1 MALKGIIFDFDGL
14 IIDTEMPCCNAWI
27 ELFNQ
32 YGFLFTIEDYQKII
46 GTGHNYYD
54 PSKHLSQLING
65 LLSPQEILELNR
77 ARTRQLLESQPMLPG
92 VKDFILSLKQI
103 GLPLALASS
112 SNREWIEGFLL
123 KLDIRKYFDIVCTS
137 NDVQNVKP
145 FPDLFLLATR
155 KLGIDPKEALIFE
168 DSQNGIKAA
177 HAAGI
182 RCIAIPNDITK
193 SMDLSLAS
201 KVVNSFLDLNPL
213 ELINST
219 K

>member
-1 MALKGIIFDFDGL
+1 MALKAFIFDFDGL

-46 GTGHNYYD
+46 GTGHDLYD

-77 ARTRQLLESQPMLPG
+77 SRTRQLLDSQPMLPG
-92 VKDFILSLKQI
+92 VLDFIIASKQI
-103 GLPLALASS
+103 SLPLAMASS
-112 SNREWIEGFLL
+112 SNREWIEGYLV
-123 KLDIRKYFDIVCTS
+123 KLDIRKYFDVVCTS

-145 FPDLFLLATR
+145 CPDLFLLAAQ
-155 KLGIDPKEALIFE
+155 KLGIDPTDALIFE
-168 DSQNGIKAA
+168 DSHNGIKAA

-193 SMDLSLAS
+193 STDLSLAFRI
-201 KVVNSFLDLNPL
+201 VDSFLDLDPQQ
-213 ELINST
+213 LINST